1 MTETAA
7 GTAAPTGS
15 DRPMPS
21 SVLSTSQPTTIV
33 WGELDRMFPLVY
45 AERFRELLTSTD
57 ARLATVADA
66 GHMVPYE
73 QPDAV
78 AAAVS
83 AAIH

>member
-1 MTETAA
+1 
-7 GTAAPTGS
+7 
-15 DRPMPS
+15 
-21 SVLSTSQPTTIV
+21 
-33 WGELDRMFPLVY
+33 MFPLVY